1 MPCGARGKR
10 RNRYSLPEATISA
23 TKKGAY
29 MKQKRQENFERELP
43 DGYRQ
48 ALYINAK
55 DAKFGIIFNLIAL
68 LVLIGV
74 MACAFLLLRADGRLA
89 FDILNIGLPELLV
102 AYLVFFSLMIGYI
115 VLHELVHG
123 AAYKILTGE
132 RLTFGISW
140 SCAFCG
146 VPDIFTYRKTAII
159 SVIAPFALFTVLFIP
174 ILIILYFA
182 SPLYYLIF
190 AFIFGLHLG
199 GCSGDLYV
207 LYLLV
212 VKFKDKKTLM
222 RDTGPE
228 QFFYVWESKD

>member
-1 MPCGARGKR
+1 
-10 RNRYSLPEATISA
+10 
-23 TKKGAY
+23 
-29 MKQKRQENFERELP
+29 MKQKRQENFERKLP

-55 DAKFGIIFNLIAL
+55 DAKFGIIFNIIAL

-74 MACAFLLLRADGRLA
+74 MMGAFLTLRVDGRLSL
-89 FDILNIGLPELLV
+89 DILNIGIGKISI
-102 AYLVFFSLMIGYI
+102 AYLVFLVSMFGYI
-115 VLHELVHG
+115 ILHELVHG
-123 AAYKILTGE
+123 WAYKTLTGE
-132 RLTFGISW
+132 KLTFGVSW

-146 VPDIFTYRKTAII
+146 VPDVYTYRRTAII

-174 ILIILYFA
+174 ILALLYFF

-190 AFIFGLHLG
+190 AFVFGLHLG

-207 LYLLV
+207 LYLLTFI
-212 VKFKDKKTLM
+212 FKDKKTLM

-228 QFFYVWESKD
+228 QYFYVYDGEN